1 MATTAATTTAIDRSE
16 HVGGPYAWY
25 VLVVLMFVYVF
36 NFIDRQILTILGP
49 YIQKDLGLS
58 DGQIGLLS
66 GTVFALFYGL
76 FGLAL
81 GRLADTWVR
90 TWTIALGLSIWSGMT
105 ALSGFA
111 GSFGALAA
119 ARVGVGV
126 GEASASPAAYSL
138 IGDWFPKS
146 KRATALSIYSS
157 GIFIGG
163 GLSFAISGVVIEG
176 WNKAYAGGGAP
187 LGLAGWQAA
196 FLIIGL
202 PGLVLAA
209 LVMTLREPPRGLADG
224 ILTKGPREP
233 RPFAKMF
240 AELGTILPP
249 FTLFT
254 LRRDGAKAAAIR
266 ANLLAILFAIV
277 AAIVLTRWTDSLVPA
292 TKLKILT
299 RIGGTA
305 ITANAVQWAAMALG
319 VYGVFAWSQSLK
331 LRDRPMHTLIWRTP
345 AFLLVTLAGTLISFG
360 SYAVGAWIYI
370 YGFRVLGATP
380 KEAGIA
386 FGLGAALGGL
396 IGTSMGGIV
405 GDAWRKRDPI
415 GRLKVSLLASVIPL
429 PVIVYGF
436 STTSLPTLYIC
447 YFLYALIGCFWL
459 GGITA
464 TMQDLVLPRMRGTA
478 GAMFFMGTTLLGLGN
493 GPYLVGLIS
502 DATGDLRF
510 AILCSFAGAP
520 VVWLCLVLAM
530 RWLPAAEA
538 SRIARARAAGE
549 PI

>member
-1 MATTAATTTAIDRSE
+1 MATAERTER
-16 HVGGPYAWY
+16 VGGRYAWY
-25 VLVVLMFVYVF
+25 VLVVLMVVYVF
-36 NFIDRQILTILGP
+36 NFIDRSILTILGP

-111 GSFGALAA
+111 TSFGALAA

-138 IGDWFPKS
+138 IGDWFPRE

-157 GIFIGG
+157 GIFIGA
-163 GLSFAISGVVIEG
+163 GLSFAISGVVVAG

-196 FLIIGL
+196 FLIIGI
-202 PGLVLAA
+202 PGLILAA

-233 RPFAKMF
+233 HPFAKMF

-249 FTLFT
+249 FTIFT
-254 LRRDGAKAAAIR
+254 LRRAGASSSIIR
-266 ANLLAILFAIV
+266 ANLLGIVFAIA
-277 AAIVLTRWTDSLVPA
+277 AAIILTCWTDSLVPA
-292 TKLKILT
+292 AKLKILFSV
-299 RIGGTA
+299 GGTA
-305 ITANAVQWAAMALG
+305 ITSNAVQWSAMALG
-319 VYGVFAWSQSLK
+319 VYGVFAWSQSLSV
-331 LRDRPMHTLIWRTP
+331 RDKPLYTLVWGTP
-345 AFLLVTLAGTLISFG
+345 TLLLAALAGTLISFG
-360 SYAVGAWIYI
+360 SYAVGAWVYI
-370 YGFRVLGATP
+370 YAFRILHATP
-380 KEAGIA
+380 GTAGVA
-386 FGLGAALGGL
+386 LGLGSALGGL

-405 GDAWRKRDPI
+405 GDAWRKRDPA
-415 GRLKVSLLASVIPL
+415 GRLKVSLLASVVPL
-429 PVIVYGF
+429 PIIVYAF
-436 STTSLPTLYIC
+436 FTTSLPVFYVC
-447 YFLYALIGCFWL
+447 YGLFGLLGTFWL
-459 GGITA
+459 GGITT

-493 GPYLVGLIS
+493 GPYIVGLIS
-502 DATGDLRF
+502 DATGDLRL
-510 AILCSFAGAP
+510 AILCAFAGAP
-520 VVWLCLVLAM
+520 VVWVCIVLAI

-538 SRIARARAAGE
+538 SRVARARAAGE

>member
-1 MATTAATTTAIDRSE
+1 MPAVERTER
-16 HVGGPYAWY
+16 VGGPYAWY
-25 VLVVLMFVYVF
+25 VLIVLMLVYVF
-36 NFIDRQILTILGP
+36 NFIDRSILTILGP

-111 GSFGALAA
+111 GSFGALAV
-119 ARVGVGV
+119 ARVGVGI

-138 IGDWFPKS
+138 IGDWFPKE

-157 GIFIGG
+157 GIFIGA
-163 GLSFAISGVVIEG
+163 GLSFAISGVVVEG

-196 FLIIGL
+196 FLIIGI
-202 PGLVLAA
+202 PGLLLAA
-209 LVMTLREPPRGLADG
+209 LILTLREPPRGLADG

-233 RPFAKMF
+233 HPFLKMF

-254 LRRDGAKAAAIR
+254 LRRAGAGAGAIR
-266 ANLLAILFAIV
+266 ANLLAIIV
-277 AAIVLTRWTDSLVPA
+277 AVAAAVAMTRWTDSLVPA
-292 TKLKILT
+292 AKLKVLGT
-299 RIGGTA
+299 IGGAA
-305 ITANAVQWAAMALG
+305 ITANAIQWSAMALG
-319 VYGVFAWSQSLK
+319 IYGVFAWSQSLA
-331 LRDRPMHTLIWRTP
+331 LRDKPLYTLVWGTP
-345 AFLLVTLAGTLISFG
+345 TFLLTALAGTLISFG

-370 YGFRVLGATP
+370 YGFRVLHATP
-380 KEAGIA
+380 AAAGIA
-386 FGLGAALGGL
+386 FGLGSAVGGL
-396 IGTSMGGIV
+396 IGTSLGGIV
-405 GDAWRKRDPI
+405 GDAWRKRSPT

-429 PVIVYGF
+429 PIIVYGF
-436 STTSLPTLYIC
+436 TTTSLQVLYLC

-459 GGITA
+459 GGISA

-478 GAMFFMGTTLLGLGN
+478 GAMFFLGTTLLGLGN

-520 VVWLCLVLAM
+520 VVWLCIVLAM

-538 SRIARARAAGE
+538 SRLARARAAGE